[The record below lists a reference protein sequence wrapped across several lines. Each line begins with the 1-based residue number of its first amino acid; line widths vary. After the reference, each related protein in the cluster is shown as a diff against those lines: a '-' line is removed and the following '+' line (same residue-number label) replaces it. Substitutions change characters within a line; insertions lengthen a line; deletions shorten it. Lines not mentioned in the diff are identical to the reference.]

1 MMEMKMT
8 IDWDKP
14 IETVEGHPARV
25 LSTDAR
31 YSGDTLAV
39 IQIEHPGHS
48 CVGYY
53 HKNGEPAFGSP
64 EIRNRKTEREG
75 WINIYKDN
83 YTSEIHESKEEAISA
98 ARKTVIATIKIEWE
112 E

>member
-1 MMEMKMT
+1 M

-25 LSTDAR
+25 LSSDFR
-31 YSGDTLAV
+31 SEGKV
-39 IQIEHPGHS
+39 FVVVQIEYKNFSEIS
-48 CVGYY
+48 CYTKDGPISGL
-53 HKNGEPAFGSP
+53 NPP
-64 EIRNRKTEREG
+64 IRNRKTKREG

-98 ARKTVIATIKIEWE
+98 ARKTVIATIKIEWRE
-112 E
+112 

>member
-1 MMEMKMT
+1 MA

-25 LSTDAR
+25 ISTDHR
-31 YSGDTLAV
+31 YSGEALV
-39 IQIEHPGHS
+39 VVQIEYPGFS

-53 HKNGEPAFGSP
+53 HQNGEPTFGSVG
-64 EIRNRKTEREG
+64 IRNRKTKRER
-75 WINIYKDN
+75 WMNIYPHQKSGGVMYNTKDKALF
-83 YTSEIHESKEEAISA
+83 H
-98 ARKTVIATIKIEWE
+98 ARPDIIATIKIEWE